1 MDQQPPNWQQGPTQE
16 PWQGQSFPQQP
27 NTSYP
32 PQQPMYPQ
40 QPFPSLQPNQQQ
52 PLPMQSPPFQP
63 YPQQPP
69 MPPPGQPKKKRG
81 PLFWVLL
88 VIGAL
93 LVCGACSGIG
103 SAISHSS
110 TAATTST
117 DTTQATDTPVP
128 TDTPIPTPSA
138 LTDKGAIKT
147 QLQSDIS
154 NLALVGDIIQSDYAD
169 HAVVLVALKQQ
180 PDHGYLVAMVQSEC
194 YSVQKTIWQDP
205 LLQNVNWLDF
215 SIFTQDSQGLPVVL
229 GECILHA
236 QKAGSI
242 NWDNYDATS
251 AWQQKI
257 YEDMLLV

>member
-1 MDQQPPNWQQGPTQE
+1 MDQQPPNWQQEPPQLPFPPNNN
-16 PWQGQSFPQQP
+16 PWQQQP

-32 PQQPMYPQ
+32 PQQPFPPPQ
-40 QPFPSLQPNQQQ
+40 FNQHQY
-52 PLPMQSPPFQP
+52 SPQ
-63 YPQQPP
+63 YQQQPP
-69 MPPPGQPKKKRG
+69 MPPPGPPKKKRG

-103 SAISHSS
+103 SAISRSS
-110 TAATTST
+110 TTATTSST
-117 DTTQATDTPVP
+117 FATQATDTSVP
-128 TDTPIPTPSA
+128 TDTPIPTDTPTPSA

-154 NLALVGDIIQSDYAD
+154 NLALVGDIINADYAD
-169 HAVVLVALKQQ
+169 HAIVLVGLKQQ

-194 YSVQKTIWQDP
+194 YSVQKTVWQDP
-205 LLQNVNWLDF
+205 LLQNVNWLDY
-215 SIFTQDSQGLPVVL
+215 SVFTQDSQGLPVVL

-236 QKAGSI
+236 QKAASI

-251 AWQQKI
+251 AWDQKI
-257 YEDMLLV
+257 YENMLLGSP